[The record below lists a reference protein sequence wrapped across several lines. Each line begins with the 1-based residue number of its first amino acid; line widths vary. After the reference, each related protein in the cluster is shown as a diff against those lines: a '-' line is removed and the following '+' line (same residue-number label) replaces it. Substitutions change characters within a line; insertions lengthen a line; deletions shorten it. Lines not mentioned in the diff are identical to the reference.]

1 LIYARRRTNTYV
13 FEREIIVDGEVTY
26 TRINNVKHGFATAA
40 VRAGFGRFER
50 VKAPR
55 KQRDGK
61 EVCEKRPHATIT
73 RHALRHTCITWLLR
87 GDKNKPVEIEEV
99 AAFVGATAETIGK
112 IYGHHHPRYQK
123 AAAAALD

>member
-1 LIYARRRTNTYV
+1 MRTALSLRSTLQLAC
-13 FEREIIVDGEVTY
+13 GLTY

-61 EVCEKRPHATIT
+61 EVWENRPNATIT
-73 RHALRHTCITWLLR
+73 RHVLRHMCITWLLR

-99 AAFVGATAETIGK
+99 AAFVGATAETIRTV
-112 IYGHHHPRYQK
+112 YGQHHPKYQ
-123 AAAAALD
+123 AAAASALD